1 MLKLPPLAG
10 YGTALLRGSEGM
22 NRAQK
27 QKDMLSPLLG
37 CLATTAALFLSLCF
51 VPSPPPPPAG
61 PSLQSQLRAS
71 IAQLLL
77 NTLAL
82 DHTRLMSNAPC
93 PCPLLSV
100 QTRKEELSTG

>member
-37 CLATTAALFLSLCF
+37 CLATTAALFLCL
-51 VPSPPPPPAG
+51 VPSH
-61 PSLQSQLRAS
+61 PSSSR
-71 IAQLLL
+71 
-77 NTLAL
+77 TLSAIPIDSL
-82 DHTRLMSNAPC
+82 HCTTAA
-93 PCPLLSV
+93 
-100 QTRKEELSTG
+100 